1 MEIHSKATDE
11 GRIIALQVGFV
22 ALVELLSKETP
33 AIGQKIA
40 SYLEE
45 TGMRPANV
53 NSSAAFDELSE
64 FVRGMEGQREQSRR
78 DYKK

>member
-11 GRIIALQVGFV
+11 GRIIALQVGFI
-22 ALVELLSKETP
+22 ALVELLSRETP

-53 NSSAAFDELSE
+53 NSSAAFYELSE
-64 FVRGMEGQREQSRR
+64 LVRGMEDQRAPPRQ
-78 DYKK
+78 DDKK